1 MVARLEASIVPVL
14 AFSHTRSQ
22 VCAIASNL
30 RKWPAIIRGITLT
43 RKHCANFNCPVG
55 ATSPVPR
62 RGVHFMAGP
71 AQTMCKT
78 PVPKC
83 CHPCRNQSLH
93 ASPAS
98 RNTRAHIRFSN
109 EADLSFVCIVGLPV
123 LEGLILCATRSIE
136 LDSSAETLRNT
147 RVLVEYWKSQNTP
160 SLP

>member
-78 PVPKC
+78 PV
-83 CHPCRNQSLH
+83 RNAVTPAEIKVCTRHQLLGTRERTY
-93 ASPAS
+93 ASATKQICP
-98 RNTRAHIRFSN
+98 
-109 EADLSFVCIVGLPV
+109 SFAL
-123 LEGLILCATRSIE
+123 
-136 LDSSAETLRNT
+136 LD
-147 RVLVEYWKSQNTP
+147 YP
-160 SLP
+160 S